1 MKIQFFDDSVESF
14 IYSLESSVVAKT
26 LRTIDLL
33 EKFGNRLGM
42 PHSKKV
48 ALRLFELRVHGT
60 HRVRIFYSFHDN
72 GVVLLYGFIKKSP
85 KIPRKELAVAK
96 QRMRILGII

>member
-14 IYSLESSVVAKT
+14 IYSLESPAVAKT

-48 ALRLFELRVHGT
+48 GPRLFELRVHGAQ
-60 HRVRIFYSFHDN
+60 RVRIFYSFRDN
-72 GVVLLYGFIKKSP
+72 SVVLLYGFIKKSP
-85 KIPRKELAVAK
+85 KIPRKEIAIAK
-96 QRMRILGII
+96 YRMKVLGII